1 MGFSMVG
8 SLGSQIWAR
17 NSHQRKLKFESFS
30 HRRKHT
36 LDFNFSK
43 LRSHP
48 AKILLSK
55 RDAFEFEERTS
66 PNEVNPLW
74 IFIFSLVF
82 FFFGVLVILQVRIH
96 SFFIGQQTKLRLTH
110 FVISPSFFLFW
121 GFIWATRIF
130 NRKIFWFSAA
140 IPKHSFIGWLA
151 MKDRLWTKARLIQWG
166 FIGDSLC
173 SYCKMMIET
182 RNHLFFECPF
192 SQRIGKP

>member
-8 SLGSQIWAR
+8 SLGSQICAR

-82 FFFGVLVILQVRIH
+82 FFWSTCYSASAN
-96 SFFIGQQTKLRLTH
+96 SFIFYRTANQIEVNPLCNFPFI
-110 FVISPSFFLFW
+110 FFLFW